1 MRHLFPS
8 STDYTGVYEK
18 AGLLG
23 PKTIFAHCIHLSPRE
38 TAALAESGTIVAHCP
53 TANLYLSSGIMPLG
67 EYRAA
72 GIRVG
77 LGTDV
82 AAGPELNLW
91 QVMRTAIE
99 SQKARSFSQQ
109 GVAVPSHADALH
121 LATQG
126 AAEALGKGDII
137 GSLDAGKEADITV
150 MDLAALLPY
159 GGEETKISDLT
170 PEDMLALCIYR
181 GGPNAVLET
190 FVRGQSVWRAGG
202 DAEPDEEAEE
212 DEEE

>member
-1 MRHLFPS
+1 
-8 STDYTGVYEK
+8 
-18 AGLLG
+18 
-23 PKTIFAHCIHLSPRE
+23 
-38 TAALAESGTIVAHCP
+38 VAHCP

-67 EYRAA
+67 EHRAA

-91 QVMRTAIE
+91 QVMRSAIE
-99 SQKARSFSQQ
+99 SQKARSFHQQ
-109 GVAVPSHADALH
+109 GVAIPSHADALH

-126 AAEALGKGDII
+126 AANALGKGEII

-159 GGEETKISDLT
+159 GGDGTKIDDLT
-170 PEDMLALCIYR
+170 PDDMLALCIYR
-181 GGPNAVLET
+181 GGPHAVLET
-190 FVRGQSVWRAGG
+190 FVRGESVWRAGG
-202 DAEPDEEAEE
+202 SAATEE
-212 DEEE
+212 DTAEIEEE